1 MMSTAT
7 KLLTAEEF
15 WLLPDTENRRS
26 LIRGEVVE
34 TMPPGG
40 EHGIIAIA
48 FGGALRLWA
57 KANRA
62 GVVGGESGFLL
73 ARHPDIVRAPDI
85 YFVRA
90 ERIPEGGVPKAF
102 WDIAPDLAVEVISP
116 SESAQDIL
124 DKVQEYLAAGTSLVW
139 VAYPHAV
146 TVVAHTP
153 DGLART
159 FRSHDLLADPDVLPG
174 FSCTVRDLFE

>member
-1 MMSTAT
+1 MSTAT

-15 WLLPDTENRRS
+15 WQLPDTENQRS
-26 LIRGEVVE
+26 LIKGEVVE
-34 TMPPGG
+34 EMPVGG

-48 FGGALRLWA
+48 FGMALRLWA
-57 KANRA
+57 KANHT

-73 ARHPDIVRAPDI
+73 ARHPDIVRSPDI
-85 YFVRA
+85 YFVRTD
-90 ERIPEGGVPKAF
+90 RIPESGVPRAF
-102 WDIAPDLAVEVISP
+102 WDVAPDLAVEVISP

-124 DKVQEYLAAGTSLVW
+124 DIVHDYLAAGTSLVW

-159 FRSHDLLADPDVLPG
+159 YRSGDLLTDPDVLPG
-174 FSCTVRDLFE
+174 FSCVVKDLFE